1 MASRNSTTPM
11 TQLSSRGLRNA
22 PVKNTR
28 SRWMAIAA
36 TKNRAA
42 MWWIWRI
49 SSPPRTSK
57 EMSSVDAMASLI
69 FTPLSGAYEP
79 S

>member
-1 MASRNSTTPM
+1 M
-11 TQLSSRGLRNA
+11 
-22 PVKNTR
+22 KNTR
-28 SRWMAIAA
+28 SRWIAIAA

-57 EMSSVDAMASLI
+57 EMCSVEAIASLI
-69 FTPLSGAYEP
+69 FTPLSGA
-79 S
+79 

>member
-11 TQLSSRGLRNA
+11 TQLSSRGLRKA
-22 PVKNTR
+22 PVKNTLR
-28 SRWMAIAA
+28 RWIAIAA
-36 TKNRAA
+36 TKNSAA

-57 EMSSVDAMASLI
+57 EMSRVEAMASLI
-69 FTPLSGAYEP
+69 FTPFRGA
-79 S
+79 